1 MSLSL
6 IESLK
11 KSIEG
16 KNIKIVLPEG
26 EDNRIL
32 KAAVKLKRENVL
44 TPILLGNKDEILK
57 EANKLS
63 LGAEIEKVEIRDP
76 ENDPKFEE
84 YVDAFV
90 ELRKGKNTEEQ
101 AAQMLKDV
109 NYFGTMMVQLGE
121 ADGMVSG
128 AIHTTGDTVRPAL
141 QIIKTKPGVSRTS
154 GAMVMLGKQGE
165 KYLFAD
171 IAINTTLDAQQLGEI
186 AVISS
191 QTAKVFGIDPKV
203 ALLSFSTNGSAV
215 TPESQKVSEAAKIAK
230 QIAEEQG
237 LNVPIDGEMQFDAAI
252 SSTVAD
258 LKFPSSNVAGYANT
272 FIFPTLEAGNIG
284 YKIAQRLGGY
294 TAVGPI
300 LQGLKKP
307 VNDLSRGCNS
317 EDVYLTSIVTA
328 AQSLQ

>member
-1 MSLSL
+1 
-6 IESLK
+6 
-11 KSIEG
+11 
-16 KNIKIVLPEG
+16 
-26 EDNRIL
+26 
-32 KAAVKLKRENVL
+32 
-44 TPILLGNKDEILK
+44 
-57 EANKLS
+57 
-63 LGAEIEKVEIRDP
+63 
-76 ENDPKFEE
+76 
-84 YVDAFV
+84 
-90 ELRKGKNTEEQ
+90 
-101 AAQMLKDV
+101 MLKDV

-191 QTAKVFGIDPKV
+191 QTAKVFGINPKV
-203 ALLSFSTNGSAV
+203 ALLSFSTNGSAI
-215 TPESQKVSEAAKIAK
+215 TPESQKVAEAAKIAK
-230 QIAEEQG
+230 QIVEEQG
-237 LNVPIDGEMQFDAAI
+237 LNVPIDGEMQFDAAV

-328 AQSLQ
+328 AQISLQ

>member
-44 TPILLGNKDEILK
+44 TPILLGNKDDILK
-57 EANKLS
+57 EADKLS

-90 ELRKGKNTEEQ
+90 ELRKGKNTKEQ

-215 TPESQKVSEAAKIAK
+215 TLESQKVAEAAKIAK
-230 QIAEEQG
+230 KIAEEQE

>member
-1 MSLSL
+1 MNLSL

-26 EDNRIL
+26 EDGRIL
-32 KAAVKLKRENVL
+32 KAAVKLKREKVL
-44 TPILLGNKDEILK
+44 FPILLGNKEQIIK

-63 LGAEIEKVEIRDP
+63 LGAEIEEIEIRDP
-76 ENDPKFEE
+76 ENDPKFDE
-84 YVDAFV
+84 YVEAFI
-90 ELRKGKNTEEQ
+90 ELRNGKNTKEQ
-101 AAQMLKDV
+101 AEQMLKDV

-215 TPESQKVSEAAKIAK
+215 TPESQKVAEAAKIAK
-230 QIAEEQG
+230 QIVEEQG
-237 LNVPIDGEMQFDAAI
+237 LDVPIDGEMQFDAAV

>member
-76 ENDPKFEE
+76 ENDPKFDE
-84 YVDAFV
+84 YVEAFV
-90 ELRKGKNTEEQ
+90 ELRKGKNTKEQ

-191 QTAKVFGIDPKV
+191 QTAKVFGINPKV
-203 ALLSFSTNGSAV
+203 ALLSFSTNGSAI
-215 TPESQKVSEAAKIAK
+215 TPESQKVAEAAKIAK
-230 QIAEEQG
+230 QIVEEQG
-237 LNVPIDGEMQFDAAI
+237 LNVPIDGEMQFDAAV